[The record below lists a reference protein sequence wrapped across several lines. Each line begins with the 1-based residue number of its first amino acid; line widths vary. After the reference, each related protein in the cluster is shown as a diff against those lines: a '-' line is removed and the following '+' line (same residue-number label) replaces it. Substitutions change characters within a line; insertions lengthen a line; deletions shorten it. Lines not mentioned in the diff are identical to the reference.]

1 MENTEYKAKVLSCIK
16 ENESLSI
23 SEIQQRTKI
32 FHYKLVK
39 ILDELVSENKI
50 KKQPIKIKR
59 FKFMLEGNLPKT
71 SEKEE
76 NTNQATQPT
85 ENIKKEDTDL
95 KNSLESPQTQTE
107 EKENGTQSSTQI

>member
-39 ILDELVSENKI
+39 ILDELVNENKI

-59 FKFMLEGNLPKT
+59 FKFTLQGNLPKI

-76 NTNQATQPT
+76 TPSNPTQKT
-85 ENIKKEDTDL
+85 T
-95 KNSLESPQTQTE
+95 LEEGRDETSSASPYQTPQE
-107 EKENGTQSSTQI
+107 EKENGTQSSTQL